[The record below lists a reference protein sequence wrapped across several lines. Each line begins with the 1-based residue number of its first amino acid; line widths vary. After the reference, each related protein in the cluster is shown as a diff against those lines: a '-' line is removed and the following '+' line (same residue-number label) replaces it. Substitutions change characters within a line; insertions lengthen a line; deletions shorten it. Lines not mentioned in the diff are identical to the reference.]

1 MSNTFINILLTFFK
15 KYDIIY
21 VQFENKGLI
30 LSTSKKKNLNGHYE
44 EKTVFIIPWGLM
56 ICLTAFAVGPYFIG
70 SGFLFLICPA
80 QAASLLLIPAFK
92 KVKAPVFIK
101 DKPQPTTKISKAK
114 EEETKLKKQEQG
126 QAQIQE
132 TPKKQTFVE
141 KIQAKQTT
149 QNIKVA

>member
-1 MSNTFINILLTFFK
+1 MSKN
-15 KYDIIY
+15 
-21 VQFENKGLI
+21 
-30 LSTSKKKNLNGHYE
+30 KNLNGHYE

-56 ICLTAFAVGPYFIG
+56 VCLAAFAVGPYFIG

-80 QAASLLLIPAFK
+80 QVASL
-92 KVKAPVFIK
+92 
-101 DKPQPTTKISKAK
+101 
-114 EEETKLKKQEQG
+114 EQG

>member
-1 MSNTFINILLTFFK
+1 MSKN
-15 KYDIIY
+15 
-21 VQFENKGLI
+21 
-30 LSTSKKKNLNGHYE
+30 KNLNGHYE

-56 ICLTAFAVGPYFIG
+56 VCLAAFAVGPYFIG
-70 SGFLFLICPA
+70 SGLLFLICPA
-80 QAASLLLIPAFK
+80 QAASLFLIPAFK
-92 KVKAPVFIK
+92 KIKAPVFIP
-101 DKPQPTTKISKAK
+101 DKPKPKTKISKTK
-114 EEETKLKKQEQG
+114 EDKTKLKKQEQG